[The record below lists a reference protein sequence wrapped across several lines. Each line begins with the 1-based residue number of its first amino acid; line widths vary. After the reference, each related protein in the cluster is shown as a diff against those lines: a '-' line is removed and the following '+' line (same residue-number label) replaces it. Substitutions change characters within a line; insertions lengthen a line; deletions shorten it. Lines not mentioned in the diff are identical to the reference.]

1 VITDG
6 RTIPEIPPE
15 TFEATR
21 SHINGSEGTD
31 VTGGMLGKV
40 RELLEIRLTD
50 VICLSPPT

>member
-1 VITDG
+1 M
-6 RTIPEIPPE
+6 
-15 TFEATR
+15 R

-50 VICLSPPT
+50 VICLSPPPEIKVVRF